1 MITVANLDDSQLLRR
16 FVETGCQE
24 AFNQLVNSH
33 TNMVYSVCLRETNDP
48 VLAQDVTQAVFLTL
62 FHKAATIRRGTV
74 LSGWL
79 FNTARFAA
87 RNAMRQGN
95 RRKAVEQELIEVMV
109 SQSDE
114 HIETWQTIEPLLHE
128 AIASLGVKE
137 REAILLRFFED
148 KSLKEVGAALKIT
161 EHAAQMRV
169 LRAIEKMKCY
179 FRKNGIPVP
188 VAILNVL
195 LGQHTVHGA
204 PMSCVQAVDHLLS
217 GLGAGSVTVASTGL
231 AATKAHA
238 ISQGVRKSMLI
249 NKLKIASTV
258 TALCITGAVGLV
270 SSRPWGTLSR
280 AVAKPPTL
288 VDPSVPVA
296 SSLPTLPVQLVS
308 VNVRARTVTLM
319 EPKIIATQPLVN
331 GAKYTVQPGDRVTVA
346 VTPDTRL
353 IRIERTVTAAQL
365 QVGDAVSLLGQI
377 RERGGPSVSISNAAG
392 KARYVVSRD
401 VGEYKV
407 ISLNPLRVQKANAAA
422 GETTDEIIS
431 LSEDVQVFSRSTS
444 IDLAEVAEVR
454 AAGNIS
460 VETTKTPDGKLQI
473 NLITVFGAK
482 PVKMQRDGK
491 TTHFSI
497 GPAF

>member
-1 MITVANLDDSQLLRR
+1 
-16 FVETGCQE
+16 
-24 AFNQLVNSH
+24 
-33 TNMVYSVCLRETNDP
+33 
-48 VLAQDVTQAVFLTL
+48 
-62 FHKAATIRRGTV
+62 
-74 LSGWL
+74 
-79 FNTARFAA
+79 
-87 RNAMRQGN
+87 
-95 RRKAVEQELIEVMV
+95 
-109 SQSDE
+109 
-114 HIETWQTIEPLLHE
+114 
-128 AIASLGVKE
+128 
-137 REAILLRFFED
+137 
-148 KSLKEVGAALKIT
+148 
-161 EHAAQMRV
+161 
-169 LRAIEKMKCY
+169 
-179 FRKNGIPVP
+179 
-188 VAILNVL
+188 
-195 LGQHTVHGA
+195 
-204 PMSCVQAVDHLLS
+204 
-217 GLGAGSVTVASTGL
+217 
-231 AATKAHA
+231 
-238 ISQGVRKSMLI
+238 
-249 NKLKIASTV
+249 
-258 TALCITGAVGLV
+258 
-270 SSRPWGTLSR
+270 
-280 AVAKPPTL
+280 
-288 VDPSVPVA
+288 
-296 SSLPTLPVQLVS
+296 
-308 VNVRARTVTLM
+308 M

-444 IDLAEVAEVR
+444 IDLAEVAEVW